1 MDNLKDL
8 QFGLS
13 FDNFDPEEI
22 QTEETINA
30 VFIVDTSPSIGN
42 YNSELNDA
50 FNAMINEFQISH
62 VSDRL
67 LISTVE
73 FDDNVHV
80 KTGFQP
86 VSSIQN
92 ANFTPGGYGTAL
104 YDAVDVS
111 LKNAID
117 YRTSLEDSGV
127 ICKTLLFV
135 LTDGMDNSSQSD
147 SAGKVKQ
154 SIADFLVNEKNVF
167 TFESILFGIGKSN
180 ERHYEEAQADMGIK
194 HLVTI
199 DTGKSPEETAKAIRK
214 MIGFISSSISA
225 SSNGQNIPTVN
236 F

>member
-1 MDNLKDL
+1 MENLNDMD
-8 QFGLS
+8 FGLG

-30 VFIVDTSPSIGN
+30 VFVVDVSPSIGS
-42 YNSELNDA
+42 YNDELNDA
-50 FNAMINEFQISH
+50 FNAMINEFQTSH

-86 VSSIQN
+86 VSSINQ
-92 ANFTPGGYGTAL
+92 ANFTPQGYGTAL
-104 YDAVDVS
+104 YDAVELS
-111 LKNAID
+111 LKNAIV

-135 LTDGMDNSSQSD
+135 LTDGMDNASQSGA
-147 SAGKVKQ
+147 AGRVKDN
-154 SIADFLVNEKNVF
+154 ITDFLRNEKNVF

-180 ERHYEEAQADMGIK
+180 EQYYEMAKSDMGIK

-199 DTGKSPEETAKAIRK
+199 DTGKSPEDTAKAIRK
-214 MIGFISSSISA
+214 MINFISSSISA
-225 SSNGQNIPTVN
+225 SSSGQNIPTVN